1 PHARITSVDVTP
13 ALAHRGVLAAFSGDD
28 LADEWLASLPCA
40 WLPTEDTKQPNHRP
54 LAVGKACYAGD
65 GVAVVIADNSAE
77 ARDADEHVQGESEP
91 LPAVIDPEQALAD
104 GAPIVH
110 DEFGTNRCYT
120 WNLTAG
126 DVEKEFADADVVIKE
141 RYRQQR
147 LIPNAMEPR

>member
-1 PHARITSVDVTP
+1 G
-13 ALAHRGVLAAFSGDD
+13 RGCWGG
-28 LADEWLASLPCA
+28 E
-40 WLPTEDTKQPNHRP
+40 
-54 LAVGKACYAGD
+54 
-65 GVAVVIADNSAE
+65 GVAVVIADTGGGAGDAAE
-77 ARDADEHVQGESEP
+77 LVQVEYEP

-147 LIPNAMEPR
+147 LIPNPIDPPGLTPQPF